1 MKEDSVKKDRMEKER
16 TDEGLLKDTEPEREK
31 RKKKKNGG
39 GTAAGGRI
47 LLHLLQH
54 ISFVLAVVLGISV
67 IYGSYIRVNTRKDQQ
82 YYNLH
87 EEQNGVTFE
96 QSRIFNDILGKGITD
111 IICYGAI
118 RGQMETDG
126 KFDAKKKVDVT
137 AFAERYE
144 GTASEYITANYYL
157 EDLLK
162 WAKNGFEYEDVF
174 MTGEEADHFLS
185 RKNIVTTVNYGDEYS
200 GGIISY
206 LNSDLESVTKVVD
219 VSGNFLDSEEN
230 IREDVQA
237 TVLNNRYHTIDKKSI
252 EDHVASWDEYYQLCM
267 NVRKAAED
275 LNINYEEYLECQEY
289 YDEGGSNLVYFI
301 RRTIGDEVQIFTN
314 LDTKATD
321 LRTLKKEV
329 DELCSDYVYYAPQTM
344 EYDTNTLIEE
354 ETLRYVLNGY
364 EYAYPENTQIMVG
377 VRDTYIA
384 KDAFLAARDSFDN
397 YVPNFEQNLG
407 AAIVCG
413 ILYLLLL
420 FVLTVW
426 EGRVRRKES
435 GEIVIR
441 LHQEDKFPTELMAAV
456 WGLLLWGFTVLCL
469 ILWDRAEW
477 ADHMTA
483 VTLGAVMALAFSLSF
498 SFFYYSF
505 VRRWKAGTLWKDSLL
520 RKCIAA
526 IRRSVRFFYEHA
538 GMLAKSLVPFVVVLA
553 VNMGCPILGEC
564 LGDEIGLVIGLLAA
578 GLFDVLIGIFLYR
591 SAQAR
596 AMILDGI
603 RKIQTGDTEYKVD
616 ETGLHGDELI
626 LARAVNSIGESIK
639 EAVDT
644 SMKDERLKADLITNV
659 SHDIKTPLTSIINY
673 VDLLKRQNIDHPKA
687 KEYIEVLDAKSQRL
701 KQLTDDLVEASKI
714 SSGNIVLH
722 WEKINLVELL
732 NQSIGEFS
740 EKFQEKALGIVKD
753 IPKGTFCIEAD
764 SRRIWRVMENLFNNI
779 YKYAMPGTRVYIEL
793 LIREEEKQVELSV
806 KNISAQPLKV
816 NVEELTERFI
826 RGDESR
832 TTEGSGLGLS
842 IAKNLT
848 ELQRGTFRIVM
859 DGDLFKVTLTFPL
872 LSNREIKQN

>member
-1 MKEDSVKKDRMEKER
+1 MKDDKMEKDQAAKSQTE
-16 TDEGLLKDTEPEREK
+16 EGLATDTESGKEV
-31 RKKKKNGG
+31 RKKKKNSGEK
-39 GTAAGGRI
+39 AVGGRI

-54 ISFVLAVVLGISV
+54 ISLMLAVVLGIGV
-67 IYGSYIRVNTRKDQQ
+67 IYGSYIRINTRKDQQ

-87 EEQNGVTFE
+87 EEEKNITFE
-96 QSRIFNDILGKGITD
+96 QSRIFNDILGKEITD

-137 AFAERYE
+137 AFAERYA

-174 MTGEEADHFLS
+174 MTGEEADRFLS
-185 RKNIVTTVNYGDEYS
+185 RKNIVTTVDYGDEYS
-200 GGIISY
+200 GGVISY

-219 VSGNFLDSEEN
+219 VSGNLLDSEGN
-230 IREDVQA
+230 MREDVQA

-252 EDHVASWDEYYQLCM
+252 EDHVSSWDEYYKLCM

-275 LNINYEEYLECQEY
+275 LNINYEEYLECRKY
-289 YDEGGSNLVYFI
+289 YEEGGSNLVYFI

-314 LDTKATD
+314 LDTNATD
-321 LRTLKKEV
+321 LSTLKKEV
-329 DELCSDYVYYAPQTM
+329 GALCSNYVYYAPQTM
-344 EYDTNTLIEE
+344 EYDTNTLLEE

-377 VRDTYIA
+377 VRDAYIA
-384 KDAFLAARDSFDN
+384 KDAFSAAKDSFDN
-397 YVPNFEQNLG
+397 YVPNFGQNLG

-413 ILYLLLL
+413 SIYLLLL
-420 FVLTVW
+420 IALTVL

-441 LHQEDKFPTELMAAV
+441 LHREDKFPTELMAAG
-456 WGLLLWGFTVLCL
+456 WILWLWGTAVLCV
-469 ILWDRAEW
+469 IFWDRAYLT
-477 ADHMTA
+477 DHMTA
-483 VTLGAVMALAFSLSF
+483 ASVGAVTALVFSLGF

-505 VRRWKAGTLWKDSLL
+505 VRRWKAGTLWKASLFKKGITTIQ
-520 RKCIAA
+520 RA
-526 IRRSVRFFYEHA
+526 VRFFYEHA
-538 GMLAKSLVPFVVVLA
+538 GMLVKVLVPFGIVTA
-553 VNMGCPILGEC
+553 VNIGCPLLLLLFGKR
-564 LGDEIGLVIGLLAA
+564 GLLIGLLVA
-578 GLFDVLIGIFLYR
+578 GGVDVLTGIFLYR

-616 ETGLHGDELI
+616 ETGLHGEELV

-687 KEYIEVLDAKSQRL
+687 KEYIEILDAKSQRL

-740 EKFQEKALGIVKD
+740 EKFQEKALGIVQEV
-753 IPKGTFCIEAD
+753 PKGTICIEAD

-779 YKYAMPGTRVYIEL
+779 YKYAMPGTRVYIAL
-793 LIREEEKQVELSV
+793 LVKDGEERKVELSV

-848 ELQRGTFRIVM
+848 ELQKGTFQIVM

-872 LSNREIKQN
+872 L